1 MALDED
7 LKAVRKELSAQEK
20 MLETFIKSERF
31 LRKYKYIFLTIFIL
45 IIAYFIYS
53 GIAQSMAE
61 TRLLKNNE
69 LYASLLE
76 EPKNT
81 EKIELLKQE
90 NPNLYALFIFSN
102 EGNFTAEL
110 EEIKNLNINPLLK
123 ELISADSTQIANDSL
138 FLRHFNTLL
147 NAYDLLKQGNIKD
160 ANTLLS
166 QIPLDSSLRAL
177 ADNFR
182 HYKGIQ

>member
-1 MALDED
+1 MALEED

-31 LRKYKYIFLTIFIL
+31 LRKYKYIFLALFLL
-45 IIAYFIYS
+45 IIAYFIYT
-53 GIAQSMAE
+53 GVAQSMAE
-61 TRLLKNNE
+61 GRLLKNNE

-76 EPKNT
+76 EPKNA
-81 EKIELLKQE
+81 EKIELLKQA

-110 EEIKNLNINPLLK
+110 EELKNLNIHPLLK
-123 ELISADSTQIANDSL
+123 ELISADSAALNESL
-138 FLRHFNTLL
+138 FLRHFNTLMS
-147 NAYDLLKQGNIKD
+147 AYDLLKQGDIKG
-160 ANTLLS
+160 ANTLLN

-177 ADNFR
+177 AENFR